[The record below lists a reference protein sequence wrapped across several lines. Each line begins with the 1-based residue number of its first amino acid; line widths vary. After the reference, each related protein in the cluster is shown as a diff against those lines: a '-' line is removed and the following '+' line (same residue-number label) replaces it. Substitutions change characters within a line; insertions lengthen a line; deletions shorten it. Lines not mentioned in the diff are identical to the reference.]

1 MVVAV
6 CLTADRPDMTRQAVA
21 SFRAQTYP
29 AKRMYIFD
37 SGDVPAIDALP
48 DNYPEF
54 GIVYHN
60 SHTRRPPH
68 RTIGELRNE
77 ANEWCAHDGS
87 SDIICHW
94 DSDDWSHPNR
104 ISEQVALLHAS
115 GAECVGFNEML
126 FWREPTSE
134 FRETEHLDTC
144 TCGTCGPGKRTVITG
159 IHSLGEAWLYT
170 NRSATWAL
178 GTSLCYWRRTWERA
192 PFAALNSGEDT
203 EWFNRVKVM
212 ATHSFV
218 TPFRIAEGVRN
229 EPRMVARIH
238 AGNAGNPA
246 YWPEEMAT
254 HPHHWRRVPEWNDY
268 CRGVFAK

>member
-1 MVVAV
+1 
-6 CLTADRPDMTRQAVA
+6 MTRQAVE

-29 AKRMYIFD
+29 NKRLVIWDTGSDNSATNESSQEGYCEGF
-37 SGDVPAIDALP
+37 IDA
-48 DNYPEF
+48 
-54 GIVYHN
+54 H
-60 SHTRRPPH
+60 RRGDGAKV
-68 RTIGELRNE
+68 GELRNR
-77 ANEWCAHDGS
+77 ANGMS
-87 SDIICHW
+87 GTILPKSDIICHW

-192 PFAALNSGEDT
+192 PFSNTYGIGADDT
-203 EWFNRVKVM
+203 DWFNRVKCFAVPLINPIS
-212 ATHSFV
+212 AWLDSDL
-218 TPFRIAEGVRN
+218 
-229 EPRMVARIH
+229 PRPWWKSGAAGQPPMVARIH
-238 AGNAGNPA
+238 AGNAGNSA
-246 YWPEEMAT
+246 YWPAEMAKA
-254 HPHHWRRVPEWNDY
+254 PHHWRRVPEWDGY
-268 CRGVFAK
+268 CRKVFA

>member
-6 CLTADRPDMTRQAVA
+6 CVTSDRPAMTQQAVE
-21 SFRAQTYP
+21 SFCRQTYP
-29 AKRMYIFD
+29 HRGMLILDTTREHERLHAV
-37 SGDVPAIDALP
+37 GP
-48 DNYPEF
+48 DGKGFPIAFAEQMR
-54 GIVYHN
+54 GK
-60 SHTRRPPH
+60 
-68 RTIGELRNE
+68 TIGELRNK
-77 ANEWCAHDGS
+77 ANSKAGS
-87 SDIICHW
+87 AEIICHW

-254 HPHHWRRVPEWNDY
+254 HPHHWRRVPEWNGY
-268 CRGVFAK
+268 CRKVFA

>member
-1 MVVAV
+1 
-6 CLTADRPDMTRQAVA
+6 MTRQAIA

-29 AKRMYIFD
+29 AKRLLVFD
-37 SGDVPAIDALP
+37 TGKSPMLADLADNNEQSAPEWYAQRGAKFGD
-48 DNYPEF
+48 
-54 GIVYHN
+54 
-60 SHTRRPPH
+60 
-68 RTIGELRNE
+68 TIGSLRNQ
-77 ANEWCAHDGS
+77 AATFPMAHDA
-87 SDIICHW
+87 DIICHW